1 MSGDLAKRV
10 DANAVP
16 GAERS
21 PGTPATDFIAL
32 ARPEAVPAG
41 LVALEDELEMIR
53 SCLDTP
59 FYRAMIE
66 DLRNDLA
73 ALIGWLSRPRGMA
86 RPG

>member
-21 PGTPATDFIAL
+21 PGTPAA
-32 ARPEAVPAG
+32 AG

-59 FYRAMIE
+59 FYRAMTE
-66 DLRNDLA
+66 DLRDVLA
-73 ALIGWLSRPRGMA
+73 ALICWLSRPRGMA